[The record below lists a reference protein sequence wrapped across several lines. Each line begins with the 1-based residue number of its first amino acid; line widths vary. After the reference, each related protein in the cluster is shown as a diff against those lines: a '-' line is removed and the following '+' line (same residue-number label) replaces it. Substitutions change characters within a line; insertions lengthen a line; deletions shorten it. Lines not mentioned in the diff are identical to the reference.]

1 MTLAALLI
9 GSVALLSWLERRPTD
24 PDRSPA
30 PRADQAEPAPG
41 ESPAGGDPRTTLASP
56 SDPDWLDAGR
66 PAPRVAIII
75 DDVGYRERPALE
87 LARMGLPLTFAILPF
102 QRYSR
107 SLTQR
112 LNASGYEVILHLPME
127 PLGYPL
133 NDAGEGT
140 IGLETEAGEITRTLE
155 EALREVPYAVGV
167 SNHMGSRAT
176 ADPALMETI
185 LGLLRRRGLYFLD
198 SRTTPDTVAFQIAR
212 KMGVPALQRSIFLDG
227 RRDESYIEIQFQNL
241 LREARVKGSA
251 VAIGH
256 PYPATIAVLKRS
268 AALLREEGVRLVP
281 ASELAGVGEG
291 GSN

>member
-1 MTLAALLI
+1 
-9 GSVALLSWLERRPTD
+9 
-24 PDRSPA
+24 
-30 PRADQAEPAPG
+30 
-41 ESPAGGDPRTTLASP
+41 
-56 SDPDWLDAGR
+56 
-66 PAPRVAIII
+66 
-75 DDVGYRERPALE
+75 
-87 LARMGLPLTFAILPF
+87 
-102 QRYSR
+102 
-107 SLTQR
+107 
-112 LNASGYEVILHLPME
+112 
-127 PLGYPL
+127 
-133 NDAGEGT
+133 
-140 IGLETEAGEITRTLE
+140 
-155 EALREVPYAVGV
+155 
-167 SNHMGSRAT
+167 MGSRAT

-268 AALLREEGVRLVP
+268 AALLREAGVRLVP

>member
-1 MTLAALLI
+1 MTLAALLV
-9 GSVALLSWLERRPTD
+9 GSVALLSWLEQRPVE
-24 PDRSPA
+24 PDGSPTPLADGTGPA
-30 PRADQAEPAPG
+30 PEEPTARGEPQTAPASSYHAD
-41 ESPAGGDPRTTLASP
+41 
-56 SDPDWLDAGR
+56 WIDAGR

-75 DDVGYRERPALE
+75 DDVGYLERPALE

-107 SLTQR
+107 SLTDR
-112 LNASGYEVILHLPME
+112 LHASGYEVILHLPME
-127 PLGYPL
+127 PVGYPL

-140 IGLETEAGEITRTLE
+140 IGSEMEAGEITRTLE
-155 EALREVPYAVGV
+155 EALREVPHAVGV

-185 LGLLRRRGLYFLD
+185 LELVQRRGLYFLD
-198 SRTTPDTVAFQIAR
+198 SRTTARTVAFQIAR

-227 RRDESYIEIQFQNL
+227 RRDESYIENQFRNL

-268 AALLREEGVRLVP
+268 AALLRKEGVRLVP
-281 ASELAGVGEG
+281 ASELAGLGEG
-291 GSN
+291 GSS